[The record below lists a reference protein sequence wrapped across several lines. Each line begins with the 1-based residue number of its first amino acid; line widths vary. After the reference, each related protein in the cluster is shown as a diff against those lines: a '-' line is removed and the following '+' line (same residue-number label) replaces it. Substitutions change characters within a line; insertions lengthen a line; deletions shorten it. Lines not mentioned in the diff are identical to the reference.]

1 MLSDFNVILI
11 SDRAHSHAASWDA
24 HVHAFLSCLAVGG
37 CFSESLRTYMCLNFW
52 QETSEYYVSFEE
64 VLKAEVSHCHQV
76 VVTKARGKKSG
87 EESFA
92 L

>member
-1 MLSDFNVILI
+1 MLLLGTLTLMLSF
-11 SDRAHSHAASWDA
+11 HAWQ
-24 HVHAFLSCLAVGG
+24 LVGV
-37 CFSESLRTYMCLNFW
+37 FWSLRTYMRLDFW
-52 QETSEYYVSFEE
+52 QEMSEYYVSFEE